1 MILKLGAAISF
12 VLAVLVLIG
21 IINLALWQVLLPV
34 ALAFVISLSIW
45 GVIILVL
52 VGNQR
57 TGTGK
62 RK

>member
-21 IINLALWQVLLPV
+21 ASNLSLWQVLLPLG
-34 ALAFVISLSIW
+34 LAFAITLAW
-45 GVIILVL
+45 GFLIILV
-52 VGNQR
+52 VAGAAR
-57 TGTGK
+57 TGRK